1 MLLGRSYGKQ
11 NISLGKSANPRNPT
25 TADAVS
31 SNHVPWIISG
41 VCIISCMLLMFLIR
55 VMLVRENK
63 RRDAEPRDESFD
75 NVHIVKIDENG
86 NRTEVKVSKVR
97 VCSQ

>member
-1 MLLGRSYGKQ
+1 
-11 NISLGKSANPRNPT
+11 
-25 TADAVS
+25 
-31 SNHVPWIISG
+31 
-41 VCIISCMLLMFLIR
+41 MLLMFLIR

>member
-1 MLLGRSYGKQ
+1 
-11 NISLGKSANPRNPT
+11 
-25 TADAVS
+25 
-31 SNHVPWIISG
+31 
-41 VCIISCMLLMFLIR
+41 MLLMFLIR

-86 NRTEVKVSKVR
+86 NRTEVKVSKVC
-97 VCSQ
+97 VCSQWETYIAGSCDCTNRSSWI